1 MFSFKAYL
9 GLRKQPCE
17 SRNICS
23 TVKLWILGNVFLTAG
38 RLGLVTS
45 LFSSWVLGLDSW
57 DTAGDPSGLLEPV
70 ETIER
75 QDSQVQVLRLREYSR
90 GSLTSHPVPLAGA
103 SLRAGRARTGRTTT
117 AGSLESRL
125 HGNPQVWVTVPTVGH
140 IQTSHIQTELNFWQK

>member
-1 MFSFKAYL
+1 M
-9 GLRKQPCE
+9 
-17 SRNICS
+17 
-23 TVKLWILGNVFLTAG
+23 
-38 RLGLVTS
+38 
-45 LFSSWVLGLDSW
+45 GLDSW

-125 HGNPQVWVTVPTVGH
+125 HGNPQVWVTVTTVGH
-140 IQTSHIQTELNFWQK
+140 IQTSHIQTELNF

>member
-1 MFSFKAYL
+1 MLSFKAYP

-17 SRNICS
+17 SIHICS

-45 LFSSWVLGLDSW
+45 LFSSCVLGLDSW

-70 ETIER
+70 ETIDH
-75 QDSQVQVLRLREYSR
+75 QDSLVQVLRLREYSR

-103 SLRAGRARTGRTTT
+103 ALRAGRARTGRTPT
-117 AGSLESRL
+117 AGYLESRL

-140 IQTSHIQTELNFWQK
+140 IQTSHIQTELNF